1 MGELD
6 IFEFLHYYSNKILFV
21 LLFVVIGFIGSYIFT
36 FSTQIPIYESKTS
49 LVLTKNDNNNAT
61 ITQND
66 ITLNK
71 NLVPTYREI
80 VKSRRILEQV
90 IDNMGIDM
98 DYEALTKNV
107 EVSSIENT
115 ELIVISV
122 YNENANLAK
131 SIADEIASVFKR
143 EIVEIYSIENISI
156 IDQAQV
162 STKPY
167 NVNVL
172 KQFAIGCGLGFL
184 ISSLIV
190 ALFFY
195 FDDTIKTE
203 EDIEQKIGLPVLGSV
218 PKYTKKKGGNK

>member
-36 FSTQIPIYESKTS
+36 FSTQVPIYESKTS

-98 DYEALTKNV
+98 DYETLTKNV
-107 EVSSIENT
+107 EVNSIENT

-122 YNENANLAK
+122 YNENAVLAK

-172 KQFAIGCGLGFL
+172 KQFVIGCGLGFL

>member
-6 IFEFLHYYSNKILFV
+6 LFEFLHYYSNKVLFV

-36 FSTQIPIYESKTS
+36 FSTQVPIYESKTS

-80 VKSRRILEQV
+80 IKSRRILEQV
-90 IDNMGIDM
+90 IDNMDINI
-98 DYEALTKNV
+98 DYETLTKNV

-122 YNENANLAK
+122 YDEDARLAK
-131 SIADEIASVFKR
+131 SIADEIASVFKK
-143 EIVEIYSIENISI
+143 EIVDIYSIENISI

-172 KQFAIGCGLGFL
+172 KQFVIGCGLGFL

>member
-6 IFEFLHYYSNKILFV
+6 LFEFLHYYSNKVLFV

-36 FSTQIPIYESKTS
+36 FSTQVPIYESKTS

-80 VKSRRILEQV
+80 IKSRRILEQV
-90 IDNMGIDM
+90 IDNMDINI
-98 DYEALTKNV
+98 DYETLTKNV

-122 YNENANLAK
+122 YDEDARLAK
-131 SIADEIASVFKR
+131 SIADEIASVFKK
-143 EIVEIYSIENISI
+143 EIVDIYSIENISI
-156 IDQAQV
+156 IDQAQI

-172 KQFAIGCGLGFL
+172 KQFVIGCGLGFL

>member
-6 IFEFLHYYSNKILFV
+6 LFEFLHYYSNKILFV

-80 VKSRRILEQV
+80 IKSRRILEQV
-90 IDNMGIDM
+90 IENINIDI
-98 DYEALTKNV
+98 DYETLTKNV
-107 EVSSIENT
+107 EVNSIENT
-115 ELIVISV
+115 ELIVIHV
-122 YNENANLAK
+122 YDENSALAK
-131 SIADEIASVFKR
+131 RIADEIARVFKK
-143 EIVEIYSIENISI
+143 EIVDIYSIENISI
-156 IDQAQV
+156 IDEAQI

-167 NVNVL
+167 NVHVL
-172 KQFAIGCGLGFL
+172 KQFVIGCGLGFL

-195 FDDTIKTE
+195 FDDTVKTE
-203 EDIEQKIGLPVLGSV
+203 EDIENKIGLPVLGSV
-218 PKYTKKKGGNK
+218 PKYFRKRGAK

>member
-6 IFEFLHYYSNKILFV
+6 LFEFLHYYYNKILFV

-36 FSTQIPIYESKTS
+36 FSTQVPIYESKTS

-80 VKSRRILEQV
+80 IKSRRILEQV
-90 IDNMGIDM
+90 IDNMDIDM
-98 DYEALTKNV
+98 DYETLTKNV
-107 EVSSIENT
+107 EVNSIENT

-122 YNENANLAK
+122 YDENNKLAK
-131 SIADEIASVFKR
+131 SIADEIANVFKR
-143 EIVEIYSIENISI
+143 EIVDIYSIENISI
-156 IDQAQV
+156 IDEAQV

-172 KQFAIGCGLGFL
+172 KQLIIGCGLGFL

>member
-6 IFEFLHYYSNKILFV
+6 LFEFLHYYSNKILFV

-80 VKSRRILEQV
+80 IKSRRILEQV
-90 IDNMGIDM
+90 IGNMNINI
-98 DYEALTKNV
+98 DYETLTKNV

-122 YNENANLAK
+122 YDENNKLAK
-131 SIADEIASVFKR
+131 SIADEIATVFKK
-143 EIVEIYSIENISI
+143 EIVDIYSIENISI
-156 IDQAQV
+156 IDEAQV
-162 STKPY
+162 SEKPY

-172 KQFAIGCGLGFL
+172 KQFILMIL
-184 ISSLIV
+184 L
-190 ALFFY
+190 
-195 FDDTIKTE
+195 K
-203 EDIEQKIGLPVLGSV
+203 QKRILN
-218 PKYTKKKGGNK
+218 KK

>member
-6 IFEFLHYYSNKILFV
+6 LFEFLHYYSNKILFV

-36 FSTQIPIYESKTS
+36 FSTQVPIYESKTS

-80 VKSRRILEQV
+80 IKSRRILEQV
-90 IDNMGIDM
+90 IGNMNINI
-98 DYEALTKNV
+98 DYETLTKNV

-122 YNENANLAK
+122 YDENNKLAK
-131 SIADEIASVFKR
+131 SIADEIATVFKK
-143 EIVEIYSIENISI
+143 EIVDIYSIENISI
-156 IDQAQV
+156 IDEAQV
-162 STKPY
+162 SEKPY
-167 NVNVL
+167 NVNIL
-172 KQFAIGCGLGFL
+172 KQFVIGAGLGFL

>member
-6 IFEFLHYYSNKILFV
+6 LFEFIEYYTSKILFV
-21 LLFVVIGFIGSYIFT
+21 LLFVVIGFIGSYVFT

-49 LVLTKNDNNNAT
+49 LVLTQNENTSST

-66 ITLNK
+66 INLNK

-80 VKSRRILEQV
+80 IKSRRILESV
-90 IDNMGIDM
+90 ISNIDL
-98 DYEALTKNV
+98 DISYEDLSKQV
-107 EVSSIENT
+107 EVSNVPNT

-122 YNENANLAK
+122 YNEDNKLAK
-131 SIADEIASVFKR
+131 TIADEIASVFKR
-143 EIVEIYSIENISI
+143 EIVDIYSIENVSI
-156 IDQAQV
+156 IDKALV

-167 NVNVL
+167 NVHVL

-184 ISSLIV
+184 ISSAII
-190 ALFFY
+190 AIFFY

-203 EDIEQKIGLPVLGSV
+203 EDIENKIGLPVLGSV
-218 PKYTKKKGGNK
+218 PKYTKKKKGDK